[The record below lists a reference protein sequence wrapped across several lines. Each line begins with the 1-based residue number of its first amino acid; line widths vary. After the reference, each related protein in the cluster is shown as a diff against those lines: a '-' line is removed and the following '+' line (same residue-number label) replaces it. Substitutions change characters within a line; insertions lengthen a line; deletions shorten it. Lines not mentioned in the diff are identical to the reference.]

1 MVAGAISD
9 PTQLCN
15 ELMTL
20 DCKVTY
26 IKGEKDETVCGTN
39 GVTYDNLYEYLMYHF
54 IRTLE
59 YT

>member
-39 GVTYDNLYEYLMYHF
+39 GVTYDNLYEYFMYPFRF
-54 IRTLE
+54 ISI
-59 YT
+59 